1 MYLPGSVRPGPVR
14 PVGFS
19 RSTAHGRFVI
29 DATDPLVLLA
39 AFGAALLA
47 GAGNAIAGGGTTL
60 SFPILIW
67 LGMPPVAANATNSVG
82 LWSGSLG
89 AAWSYKTALARA
101 DARWWWLAVPS
112 VVGGALGAW
121 LLITLPPT
129 WFGAMAPWLVIT
141 ASGLVAVEP
150 FVRRWLRSPGH
161 QNAGSAWIG
170 LAMLVQFVIAVYGGY
185 FGAGIGIMLLTSL
198 GLMGMHDLHEANAW
212 KNVMAA
218 AMKGVAVL
226 YFMVIGILV
235 WPVAIVMAVGS
246 TLGGYAT
253 GRFIQRFDQGKL
265 RWMVVAMGVG
275 MGLALLLT

>member
-1 MYLPGSVRPGPVR
+1 MDS
-14 PVGFS
+14 
-19 RSTAHGRFVI
+19 
-29 DATDPLVLLA
+29 TDPLVLLA

-67 LGMPPVAANATNSVG
+67 LGLPPVAANATNSVG

-89 AAWSYKTALARA
+89 AAWSYKNALGRA
-101 DARWWWLAVPS
+101 DRRWWWLAVPS
-112 VVGGALGAW
+112 VVGGTLGAW
-121 LLITLPPT
+121 LLLTLPPT
-129 WFGAMAPWLVIT
+129 WFGSLAPWLVIM
-141 ASGLVAVEP
+141 ASALVAVEP

-161 QNAGSAWIG
+161 ENASTGWIG
-170 LAMLVQFVIAVYGGY
+170 IAMAVQFVIAVYGGY
-185 FGAGIGIMLLTSL
+185 FGAGIGILLLTAL

-226 YFMVIGILV
+226 YFMVLGVLV
-235 WPVAIVMAVGS
+235 WPIAIVMAIGS